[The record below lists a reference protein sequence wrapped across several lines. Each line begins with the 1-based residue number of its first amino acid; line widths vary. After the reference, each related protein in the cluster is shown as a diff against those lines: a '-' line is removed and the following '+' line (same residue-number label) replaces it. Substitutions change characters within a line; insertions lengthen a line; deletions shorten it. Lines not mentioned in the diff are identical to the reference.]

1 MKEERKHE
9 RDCTIRLDWPAIYT
23 ILKKEHGRVCHHE
36 EGFELCPVALSCLTA
51 RQERE
56 RASAQVCIL
65 NGDTQRVFPMWS
77 CSEDLH
83 CGSST
88 PGHNEDN
95 PQRADTMRI
104 FIVLTQQVDAR
115 RLVRVWRAVLG
126 RSVT

>member
-1 MKEERKHE
+1 
-9 RDCTIRLDWPAIYT
+9 
-23 ILKKEHGRVCHHE
+23 V
-36 EGFELCPVALSCLTA
+36 CPVALNCLTA

-65 NGDTQRVFPMWS
+65 NRDTQQVSPMWNYN
-77 CSEDLH
+77 EDSH

-95 PQRADTMRI
+95 PQRVDTMRI

-115 RLVRVWRAVLG
+115 QRCSQG
-126 RSVT
+126 RER